1 MKCIDAIEG
10 NVKKI
15 ISRIHD
21 VSVEQQIE
29 DSEFIR
35 NVKVV
40 LAATVEFLDENREIT
55 DAPELLHDILLEHAR
70 NKWING
76 ALAAAPDST
85 DPQPDA
91 SEAPQSEYLAYYFDT
106 LYKSGNFPL

>member
-1 MKCIDAIEG
+1 MNCIDAIEG

-21 VSVEQQIE
+21 ESVEQQLE

-35 NVKVV
+35 YIKVV
-40 LAATVEFLDENREIT
+40 LEATVEFLSENREIT

-70 NKWING
+70 NKWINS
-76 ALAAAPDST
+76 ALASSPDADADTSIA
-85 DPQPDA
+85 PQP
-91 SEAPQSEYLAYYFDT
+91 EYLAYYFNT
-106 LYKSGNFPL
+106 IYRSGNFPL